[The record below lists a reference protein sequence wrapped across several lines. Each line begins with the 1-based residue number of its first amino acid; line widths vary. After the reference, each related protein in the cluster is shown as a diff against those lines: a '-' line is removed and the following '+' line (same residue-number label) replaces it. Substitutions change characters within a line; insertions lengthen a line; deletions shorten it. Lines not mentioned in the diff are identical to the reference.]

1 MVAQV
6 VLIAFRD
13 LIFDTFII
21 RNFVRRTPEPGVSGS
36 DVEFVSLNFLRC
48 CVPDKGSGES
58 MMNADFELDGVFVK
72 RQRAKLFEVGSIG
85 VVHTTLGAHDLFFG
99 TEPSWK
105 HVGREIFHSHLE
117 GHAVQIDA
125 QMTCKISY
133 MFAWLNIDIKA
144 VFEVFFQ
151 PISSEAQRLCS

>member
-1 MVAQV
+1 MIAQV

-13 LIFDTFII
+13 LIFDTFML
-21 RNFVRRTPEPGVSGS
+21 RNFIRRTPEPGVPGS
-36 DVEFVSLNFLRC
+36 DVEFVSHGFLRC
-48 CVPDKGSGES
+48 CVPDNGSGES
-58 MMNADFELDGVFVK
+58 MMNADFEFDGVFVK
-72 RQRAKLFEVGSIG
+72 RQRAKFFKVGSIG
-85 VVHTTLGAHDLFFG
+85 VVHTTLVARDLFFG
-99 TEPSWK
+99 TEPSRK
-105 HVGREIFHSHLE
+105 HVGREIVHFHLE

-151 PISSEAQRLCS
+151 PISSEAQERCS

>member
-85 VVHTTLGAHDLFFG
+85 VVHTTLGARSVLVIFSLALSQVGSMLGVRLF
-99 TEPSWK
+99 
-105 HVGREIFHSHLE
+105 
-117 GHAVQIDA
+117 
-125 QMTCKISY
+125 IS
-133 MFAWLNIDIKA
+133 
-144 VFEVFFQ
+144 
-151 PISSEAQRLCS
+151 ISKDTQCR